1 QDTWKFILVGKGG
14 AGKSAT
20 GNTLLGKK
28 EFESRLGAKPV
39 TQACAAGSMR
49 WSGREV
55 VVIDT
60 PDVFCPAARDA
71 GTCRELSRCIVLSAP
86 GPHALLLVTQ
96 LGRYTA
102 QDREAVSRVRE
113 VFGAGAMRHMIVL
126 FTRKDD
132 LEGSSLPDY
141 VTHTDNRDLRGLI
154 AACRDRYCAFDNR
167 ATGAERDWQV
177 TELMRIAEG
186 MVREHGGRC
195 YTNELYAEAGDDTE
209 ETCLKV
215 AERLK
220 QLMAKPQRTQGGS
233 KQWREGP
240 YHWDG

>member
-1 QDTWKFILVGKGG
+1 TNQALHSFCSEGAGAQGSSQDTWKFILVGKGG

-49 WSGREV
+49 WSGRREV

-113 VFGAGAMRHMIVL
+113 VFGARAMKHMIVL
-126 FTRKDD
+126 FTRKED
-132 LEGSSLPDY
+132 LGGKVLHDY
-141 VTHTDNRDLRGLI
+141 VKQKDNKDLKKLI
-154 AACRDRYCAFDNR
+154 ARCRDRYCAFDNR
-167 ATGAERDWQV
+167 ATGEERDQQV
-177 TELMRIAEG
+177 MELMGIAE
-186 MVREHGGRC
+186 
-195 YTNELYAEAGDDTE
+195 TILQ
-209 ETCLKV
+209 K
-215 AERLK
+215 
-220 QLMAKPQRTQGGS
+220 
-233 KQWREGP
+233 
-240 YHWDG
+240 